1 MTETNNNNTHMW
13 LTKYDKVFNQ
23 VRQEYIFNKYVISFP
38 NGESCINAFIKYGS
52 LIRNNVIIN
61 NNSIV
66 LNNIDEIKS
75 NLYVLLSCILKYSEV
90 VFGKTHEYTYINCR
104 NLFEKKNSDYGDA
117 FVDYKSIGILMRLND
132 KIRRLESLTQ
142 KTNVNFESI
151 EDTILD
157 SFNYVILAL
166 ILL

>member
-1 MTETNNNNTHMW
+1 MSSINQNTNNW
-13 LTKYDKVFNQ
+13 LTKYDKVFKETREQ
-23 VRQEYIFNKYVISFP
+23 SIFKKYITSFK
-38 NGESCINAFIKYGS
+38 NGKECIEAFIKYGS
-52 LIRNNVIIN
+52 LIKSSIDIN
-61 NNSIV
+61 TDSIV
-66 LNNIDEIKS
+66 LKNIEQIKS
-75 NLYVLLSCILKYSEV
+75 NLYILLSCILRYGEV
-90 VFGKTHEYTYINCR
+90 ELSKTHEYTYINCR

-142 KTNVNFESI
+142 KKSVNFESI

>member
-1 MTETNNNNTHMW
+1 MDNTSNTSKW
-13 LTKYDKVFNQ
+13 LIKYDKAYNDTKNQ
-23 VRQEYIFNKYVISFP
+23 YIFKTHVTSFP
-38 NGESCINAFIKYGS
+38 NGNSCIDGFIKYGS
-52 LIRNNVIIN
+52 LIRDNVIIN

-66 LNNIDEIKS
+66 LDNIDEIKS
-75 NLYVLLSCILKYSEV
+75 NLYVLLSCILRYGEV
-90 VFGKTHEYTYINCR
+90 VLSKTHEYTYIKCR
-104 NLFEKKNSDYGDA
+104 NLFEQKNSDYGDA
-117 FVDYKSIGILMRLND
+117 FIDYKSIGILMRLND

-142 KTNVNFESI
+142 KKTVNFESI

>member
-1 MTETNNNNTHMW
+1 MSETNNNTQMW
-13 LTKYDKVFNQ
+13 LNKYDKVFNQ
-23 VRQEYIFNKYVISFP
+23 VKEEYIFKTHITACS

-61 NNSIV
+61 SNSIV
-66 LNNIDEIKS
+66 LNNIDIIKS
-75 NLYVLLSCILKYSEV
+75 NLYILLSCILQYGEV
-90 VFGKTHEYTYINCR
+90 VLSKTHEYTYINCR

-142 KTNVNFESI
+142 KTIVNFESI